1 VRPVTVV
8 IFFLGIF
15 AGIVAPVFRASGKA
29 GILLAGGAALLVI
42 LAVAGLSHQ
51 DLREGLATLEAN
63 RREYRL
69 ILECEI
75 PVLALALASLRWHKK
90 LFWAGWAIHAA
101 FALFVVVIVTW
112 LEFFWHW

>member
-8 IFFLGIF
+8 ILFLGIF
-15 AGIVAPVFRASGKA
+15 AGIVAPVFRRSGRA
-29 GILLAGGAALLVI
+29 GVVLAGGAAMLMI

-51 DLREGLATLEAN
+51 DMRDGLATVEAN
-63 RREYRL
+63 RRECRL

-75 PVLALALASLRWHKK
+75 AVLALALASLRWHKK
-90 LFWAGWAIHAA
+90 LFWVGWAIHAA
-101 FALFVVVIVTW
+101 FTVFVVVIVIW

>member
-1 VRPVTVV
+1 MRPVTVA
-8 IFFLGIF
+8 IFFIGIF
-15 AGIVAPVFRASGKA
+15 AGIVAPVFRRSGTA
-29 GILLAGGAALLVI
+29 GVVLAGGAAILMI
-42 LAVAGLSHQ
+42 LAVAGLSHR
-51 DLREGLATLEAN
+51 DMREGLATVEAN

-75 PVLALALASLRWHKK
+75 PVLALALASLRWRKK

-101 FALFVVVIVTW
+101 FALFVVVIVIW

>member
-15 AGIVAPVFRASGKA
+15 AGIVAPVLRRYGKA
-29 GILLAGGAALLVI
+29 GVVLAGGAAMLVV
-42 LAVAGLSHQ
+42 LAIAGLLHR
-51 DLREGLATLEAN
+51 DTREGLATIEAN

-75 PVLALALASLRWHKK
+75 PVLALALASLRWQRK
-90 LFWAGWAIHAA
+90 LFWVGWAIHAA
-101 FALFVVVIVTW
+101 FTVLVVVIVIW